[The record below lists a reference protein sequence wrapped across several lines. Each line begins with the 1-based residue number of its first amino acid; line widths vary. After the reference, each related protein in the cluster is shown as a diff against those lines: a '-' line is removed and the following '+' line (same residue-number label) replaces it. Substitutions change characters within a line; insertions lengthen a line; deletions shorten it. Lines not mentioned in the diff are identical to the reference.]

1 MEAPTAK
8 VEIGEVEKSSLSR
21 ELSAGYSVGKLVG
34 EGRRWR

>member
-8 VEIGEVEKSSLSR
+8 VEIGEDNSLSR